1 MNESFDRSYYE
12 ARLAKSLEMAS
23 SATMPSVR
31 DIHLSHAKQYEAVLN
46 QPHLARRAVPSGL
59 VRSA

>member
-23 SATMPSVR
+23 AATMPSVR

-46 QPHLARRAVPSGL
+46 QPDIARMSVPSSFL
-59 VRSA
+59 RSA